1 MGAMPSLPGGF
12 AWGVSTSAFQIE
24 GATGEEGR
32 GQSIWDTFVH
42 SHEKIRDG
50 HTADTACD
58 HYHRYPED
66 IALMRRLGVDVYR
79 FSVSWPR
86 ILPAGVGAV
95 NAAGLDFYDRLVD
108 ALLAAEITPMATLFH
123 WDLPQALE
131 DVGGWLDRDTAGR
144 FGEYAGVV
152 AARLGDRVRH
162 WITLNEPFEHMAL
175 GYALGRHA
183 PGHSLLL
190 DALPAAHHQLLGH
203 GLAVEALRASGAG
216 HVMLTNSYSPA
227 VPAGGSEEDVAASR
241 AYDTLHRGMFTD
253 PVLLGRYP
261 DLAAFGVDGDALPFV
276 EDGDLATIAAPLDGL
291 GVNYYNPTRLAA
303 PVPGSP
309 LPFETTE
316 FEGVDTTDFGW
327 PVLPS
332 GLTRTLTD
340 LTEDYGDA
348 LPPLWITENGC
359 SYFTAPDAD
368 GAIADRAR
376 IDYLEAHVRA
386 VAEAIDQGADVR
398 GYLVWSLL
406 DNFEWAEGYHQRFGL
421 VHVDPESRNRTPKAS
436 FDWYREL
443 IAGQRR

>member
-1 MGAMPSLPGGF
+1 MPSLPGGF